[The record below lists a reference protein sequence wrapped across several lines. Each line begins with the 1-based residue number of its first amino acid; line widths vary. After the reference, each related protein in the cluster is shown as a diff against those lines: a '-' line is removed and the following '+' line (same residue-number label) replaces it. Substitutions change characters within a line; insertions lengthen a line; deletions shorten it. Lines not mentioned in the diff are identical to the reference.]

1 MSGTDVVV
9 ANLAPAVND
18 INRRLE
24 DYGVQAAVDVVQDGS
39 RVTVVAVHGD
49 AVGGSVPLTEPMSV
63 GRVGEALGLMVATLD
78 LLEG

>member
-18 INRRLE
+18 INRRLAA
-24 DYGVQAAVDVVQDGS
+24 DGVEAAVDVVQDGS
-39 RVTVVAVHGD
+39 RVTVVAVD
-49 AVGGSVPLTEPMSV
+49 AVGGAVPLTEPMPV

-78 LLEG
+78 LLDE